1 MVSTPPHLCRASL
14 YRECSKGVPIRPSHE
29 DVKSTAQQIQN
40 LVHLL
45 RRDRYPAVELSTG
58 RAKCSGRGRAT
69 PPLSSLKTTALSSIC
84 SGRGLPPHRRA
95 WLRGT
100 KTLEHLLRGIRYP
113 TVELSSKHITIDP
126 SAPIGI
132 ATPPLSFGQGG
143 ATSIDLAQPQ
153 GMPSPRRVNHV
164 EYVTTSSEPPTHLP
178 HCLSFA
184 PCSAEV
190 RATTTIELLLQG
202 VHTTTLHH
210 CRALLE
216 GV

>member
-1 MVSTPPHLCRASL
+1 MVSTPPHLCRASP

-143 ATSIDLAQPQ
+143 ATSIDLSQPQ
-153 GMPSPRRVNHV
+153 GMPSLRRVNDQ
-164 EYVTTSSEPPTHLP
+164 
-178 HCLSFA
+178 
-184 PCSAEV
+184 
-190 RATTTIELLLQG
+190 RI
-202 VHTTTLHH
+202 
-210 CRALLE
+210 CRT
-216 GV
+216 V